1 MNKIKTSIG
10 LALLAMLLLPLKGL
24 AYNTGAIIPYTLNGV
39 SVAFKVIIP
48 DGQRDKQGNNIT
60 PTLAFMGKSK
70 DVSATELTVPSAI
83 VYGGFT
89 WAVTA
94 VAGDNTAYNYNGV
107 NKIDLPETIDSLGNR
122 SFGGASP
129 TEPIRLYKAFRKFPS
144 NGFQG
149 NIPKVIVSDDNTD
162 FSSDA
167 GGALYNKNKTKLYS
181 VPTTGA
187 ELSSDGTYTVAS
199 TVEEMGIYSFWL
211 TEGMKKLVLPE
222 GLKRFPTQVDGMV
235 VFGNPKF
242 LTEYEISSNNTLYRT
257 IDGVL
262 FSTATNTSPN
272 TPNTLLSYPRGKVN
286 PKEDPN
292 DANSLSTYKVP
303 DGITT
308 IASEA
313 IYSVDG
319 LQKID
324 LNEVE
329 TLQSKAL
336 DLNVDLRTV
345 KLSKT
350 MNQNSTTGGIS
361 GSTQITAYEVA
372 DGNTQ
377 ISAQDGVIYNADK
390 TAIIF
395 YPPAR
400 QGDTYEI
407 PASVT
412 TLATGAFRYAQ
423 NIKTLT
429 IPATVKTIQ
438 ENALSNITNLT
449 SLTFEDTEE
458 NPSQLQTLANS
469 AVQASKITEVRLPRS
484 LKQIGF
490 AFFNTPSL
498 KKVII
503 PDGSELTTINSQAFF
518 HNAGLTDFV
527 FEGSSKL
534 ETIGANAFNNSNT
547 TLQPQLTSFTFP
559 ASLKTIGANAFRF
572 MSSLKDVDFSAATN
586 LETIGANA
594 FESTGLEKVT
604 LPTSLKTLGR
614 EAFANVTSLTEVKIG
629 PAATSIDPLAFR
641 GSSNLVNLDVDSKN
655 QTYSS
660 VRGYMLNKA
669 KTKLFYYPEGKDLNG
684 YKMRLASSLT
694 EIGDYAFFQ
703 NKKITDV
710 VIPAK
715 VTKIGQQAFGSASN
729 LKQITFLTEKMIPA
743 SVYNTTANEHTF
755 ASGQVGQTLMSN
767 IKIRVRK
774 ALVDQYKNDAF
785 YRQFAN
791 GSNPETSFIS
801 EEGDEYMPYS
811 SDKNNIE
818 AYDRADLLDVKRDVV
833 TFVVPKTVK
842 DADAT
847 DGKEYTVGM
856 ISDYAFQNQDNGHIT
871 EVVIKNPLEFIGA
884 QAFVTNIAAGT
895 SKIESV
901 FFTTTN
907 PKRDVIASQHF
918 FLDETGKNYSEI
930 APTTTMYV
938 KPSQLNNFVE
948 MSRKKISIGRAEDNT
963 ALEGEETQYNYYSQ
977 IKTNIPFTIA
987 SKYATFA
994 REFDADFAQAGADKA
1009 TNKVAAFVGLVKG
1022 LQENGGDHGD
1032 ASNHFTMS
1040 SIDVSMPSDFPS
1052 YSYVPANTGVLI
1064 KLLDDNTTTTSDLYY
1079 TIGENDDK
1087 EYKVEGNI
1095 MHGVTESNQSILA
1108 PDASTIY
1115 VMSASRGV
1123 FLRVGEDRLTTV
1135 NGLRQLANS
1144 NSGTFKNVHRAYLLI
1159 ENPSLARVAMY
1170 QPFFSDLVER
1180 NTTGIESIA
1189 VDTTTNTLDD
1199 NAPIYTLSGQ
1209 KVEKPLAR
1217 GIYIQN
1223 GKKIIVK

>member
-1 MNKIKTSIG
+1 MNKIKTSIS
-10 LALLAMLLLPLKGL
+10 LALLAMLLLPLKGW
-24 AYNTGAIIPYTLNGV
+24 AYNTGDIIPFTLNGV
-39 SVAFKVIIP
+39 PVGFKVLKP
-48 DGQRDKQGNNIT
+48 DNKGQTVVFLGKEKDKST
-60 PTLAFMGKSK
+60 
-70 DVSATELTVPSAI
+70 TEITVPSTI
-83 VYGGFT
+83 TYGGFT
-89 WAVTA
+89 WTVTA
-94 VAGDNTAYNYNGV
+94 VAGDNGAYNYSGV
-107 NKIDLPETIDSLGNR
+107 TKVTLPETIDSLG
-122 SFGGASP
+122 SKPFSGAQL
-129 TEPIRLYKAFRKFPS
+129 TEPIHLYKAFRKFPP
-144 NGFQG
+144 NGFQD
-149 NIPKVIVSDDNTD
+149 IVPKVVVSDDNTE

-167 GGALYNKNKTKLYS
+167 DGSLYNKAKTKLYS
-181 VPTTGA
+181 VPTVGA
-187 ELSSDGTYTVAS
+187 TLSADGTYTIAS

-211 TEGMKKLVLPE
+211 PEGMKKIVFPE
-222 GLKRFPTQVDGMV
+222 GLKKFPTQLDAMV
-235 VFGNPKF
+235 VFGNPKY
-242 LTEYEISSNNTLYRT
+242 LTAYEISSNNTLYKT

-262 FSTATNTSPN
+262 FSTAANTSPN

-286 PKEDPN
+286 PKENPN
-292 DANSLSTYKVP
+292 DASSLSTYKVP
-303 DGITT
+303 DGIIT

-329 TLQSKAL
+329 TFQPKAL

-395 YPPAR
+395 YPPAKP
-400 QGDTYEI
+400 GDTYEI

-412 TLATGAFRYAQ
+412 TLASGAFRYAQ
-423 NIKTLT
+423 YIKTLT

-438 ENALSNITNLT
+438 ENSLSNITNLI

-503 PDGSELTTINSQAFF
+503 PDGSQLTTINSQAFF
-518 HNAGLTDFV
+518 HNTGLTDFV
-527 FEGSSKL
+527 FEGSTKL
-534 ETIGANAFNNSNT
+534 ETIGSKAFYNETKANQPKLTGFKFPETLKSIGSEAFRNMS
-547 TLQPQLTSFTFP
+547 
-559 ASLKTIGANAFRF
+559 SLKSVDFSEAKNLVSIGANAFQ
-572 MSSLKDVDFSAATN
+572 
-586 LETIGANA
+586 
-594 FESTGLEKVT
+594 STSLEKVE
-604 LPTSLKTLGR
+604 LPTSLKTLER
-614 EAFANVTSLTEVKIG
+614 EAFRDVTSLKEVRIG
-629 PAATSIDPLAFR
+629 SEATSIDPLAFR
-641 GSSNLVNLDVDSKN
+641 GSSNLVNLDVDPQN

-660 VRGYMLNKA
+660 VRGYLMNKA
-669 KTKLFYYPEGKDLNG
+669 KTKLIYYPEGKDLNG

-694 EIGDYAFFQ
+694 EIGPYAFFQ
-703 NKKITDV
+703 NKHITDV

-715 VTKIGQQAFGSASN
+715 VTKIGTQAFGSANN
-729 LKQITFLTEKMIPA
+729 LKQITFLTEKMIPG
-743 SVYNTTANEHTF
+743 STYDRSSDNHTF
-755 ASGQVGQTLMSN
+755 ANGNVGQNNMSN

-774 ALVDQYKNDAF
+774 TLVDQYKNDAF

-791 GSNPETSFIS
+791 GSNPETSFFS
-801 EEGDEYMPYS
+801 ADGDEYMPYS

-833 TFVVPKTVK
+833 TYVVPEKVE
-842 DADAT
+842 DAAAT
-847 DGKEYTVGM
+847 DGKEYTVSM
-856 ISDYAFQNQDNGHIT
+856 ISDYAFQNQNQGHIT
-871 EVVIKNPLEFIGA
+871 EVVIKHPLTFIGA
-884 QAFVTNIAAGT
+884 QAFVTNIADGT

-918 FLDETGKNYSEI
+918 FLDETGNNYSEI

-938 KPSQLNNFVE
+938 KPSQLSNFVE
-948 MSRKKISIGRAEDNT
+948 MSKKKISIGRAEDNT
-963 ALEGEETQYNYYSQ
+963 AIEGEETQFNYYSQ
-977 IKTNIPFTIA
+977 IKTNIPFAIP

-994 REFDADFAQAGADKA
+994 REFDADFSQAGADKA

-1040 SIDVSMPSDFPS
+1040 SIDVNTTPELPS
-1052 YSYVPANTGVLI
+1052 YSYVPANTGVMI
-1064 KLLDDNTTTTSDLYY
+1064 KLLDNNTTTSNDLYY
-1079 TIGENDDK
+1079 TIGENDGTQYTVAD
-1087 EYKVEGNI
+1087 NI
-1095 MHGVTESNQSILA
+1095 MHGVTETNSSIVA
-1108 PDASTIY
+1108 PNASTIY

-1123 FLRVGEDRLTTV
+1123 FLRVGENRLTTV
-1135 NGLRQLANS
+1135 DGVRQLVNS
-1144 NSGTFKNVHRAYLLI
+1144 NTGTFKNVHRAYLLI
-1159 ENPSLARVAMY
+1159 EAPSLARQASYMPY
-1170 QPFFSDLVER
+1170 FPDLTDR
-1180 NTTGIESIA
+1180 NTTGIETIA
-1189 VDTTTNTLDD
+1189 VDTTANTLDD